1 MRIFGV
7 RVWVIVVVVVL
18 AGAGVTY
25 LWFTVGRG
33 PQPGDVVFQDD
44 FAVPSS
50 QWPAG
55 ASSGG
60 FTSFSGGTYLV
71 GVDPGKSISALTDL
85 STDQQDVRV
94 EATVVRM
101 PSAGD
106 VLVGLA
112 CRADASNRFYELA
125 VSESGQWVVVRR
137 PDLTVLGKG
146 TFDPSTLGSGAV
158 DLEAECSGG
167 DAAHPLRLAI
177 SVNGGVVGVAHER
190 GREAPLPAGG
200 IGFVVVNGSS
210 DPADVH
216 FDDLRVLVA

>member
-1 MRIFGV
+1 MRIFGL
-7 RVWVIVVVVVL
+7 RIWVVVVL
-18 AGAGVTY
+18 VVLVAAGLAVLY
-25 LWFTVGRG
+25 FTVGRG
-33 PQPGDVVFQDD
+33 PQPGDVVFSDD
-44 FAVPSS
+44 FSAPSS

-55 ASSGG
+55 ALTGG
-60 FTSFSGGTYLV
+60 FTSFSPGTYLV

-85 STDQQDVRV
+85 PTVQRDVRV

-125 VSESGQWVVVRR
+125 VSGSGQWVVVRR
-137 PDLTVLGKG
+137 PELTVLGKG
-146 TFDPSTLGSGAV
+146 TFDPSKLGSGAV
-158 DLEAECSGG
+158 DLQAECSGG
-167 DAAHPLRLAI
+167 GPGRPLRLAL
-177 SVNGGVVGVAHER
+177 SVNGTVVGAAHER
-190 GREAPLPAGG
+190 AREAPLPAGG

-216 FDDLRVLVA
+216 FDDMRVLVA